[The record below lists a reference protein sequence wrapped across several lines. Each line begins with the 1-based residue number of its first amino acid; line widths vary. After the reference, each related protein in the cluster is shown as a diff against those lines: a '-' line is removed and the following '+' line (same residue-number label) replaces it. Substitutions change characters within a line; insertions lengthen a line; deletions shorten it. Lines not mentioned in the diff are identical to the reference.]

1 MSEKVV
7 GIKVLEGFVRIT
19 PYLHKVINQDIFV
32 TVTDTEKVLIHKPAK
47 TFSIG
52 IKDGDLLKEGAV
64 AFMAMRER
72 CSKSAQVAKEVYGVP
87 YKAVSEPLFDE
98 DDRVIGA
105 VVVGT
110 SVEDS
115 IQLQETIG
123 QFYQSFEQVNI
134 GIQEIASGS
143 QNLAKIGER
152 LSAESYT
159 ARENVKKSNEIIQM
173 ITEIANQTK
182 LLGLNAA
189 IEAARA
195 GEYGRGF
202 SVVAQ
207 EIRRLSEQSNNS
219 AREVKEILES
229 ITGSI
234 DSIADQTQETS
245 AISEEQSSSTQEIA
259 ASMEELTAQLESL
272 KAFVS
277 KL

>member
-1 MSEKVV
+1 MSEKIV
-7 GIKVLEGFVRIT
+7 GKEILEGFVRIA

-32 TVTDTEKVLIHKPAK
+32 TVTDTEKVLVHQPAR

-52 IKDGDLLKEGAV
+52 IKNGDMLKDGAV
-64 AFMAMRER
+64 ACMAMREK
-72 CSKSAQVAKEVYGVP
+72 CTKSANVAKEVYGVP
-87 YKAVSEPLFDE
+87 YRAFAEPLFEE
-98 DDRVIGA
+98 DNSVIGS

-115 IQLQETIG
+115 IQLQETIN
-123 QFYQSFEQVNI
+123 QFHQSFEQVNT

-143 QNLAKIGER
+143 QNLARIGEG
-152 LSAESYT
+152 LSRESYT

-195 GEYGRGF
+195 GESGRGF
-202 SVVAQ
+202 SVVAE

-219 AREVKEILES
+219 AREVKQILS
-229 ITGSI
+229 TINSSI
-234 DSIADQTQETS
+234 DSIADKTQETG

-272 KAFVS
+272 KTFVS